1 MELTASELRPA
12 MEQWSAL
19 GLPVP
24 EVGFELTGPAGRVI
38 AEAELAWPEMKL
50 AVLLPG
56 QREWATA
63 FEAEGWRVVHGG
75 SDDLSAA
82 VAVALNV

>member
-1 MELTASELRPA
+1 MELTAPELRPA

-19 GLPVP
+19 GLAVP
-24 EVGFELTGPAGRVI
+24 EAGYEQTGRAGRVT
-38 AEAELAWPEMKL
+38 AEAEFAWMERQV
-50 AVLLPG
+50 AVLLPE

-63 FEAEGWRVVHGG
+63 FEAEGWRVIHFG

-82 VAVALNV
+82 VVAALNA